1 MIRYIPDT
9 DHVSLHQ
16 DNHPQVIARMKA
28 YPPDELAITAVTVE
42 EQTRGRLAQIGQPGG
57 DLSLAYDLLRATVD
71 YFCGLTILSFGPL
84 DQQQY
89 QKLRLQKIRI
99 GTLDL
104 RIAAITLCHEAILLT
119 RNRRDFEQVTD
130 LQIEDWSR

>member
-71 YFCGLTILSFGPL
+71 
-84 DQQQY
+84 
-89 QKLRLQKIRI
+89 
-99 GTLDL
+99 
-104 RIAAITLCHEAILLT
+104 
-119 RNRRDFEQVTD
+119 
-130 LQIEDWSR
+130 